1 MMVMIMA
8 MITMMMMTMIM
19 AMITMM
25 MMMMM
30 WSPDVLHSQPIG
42 SEF

>member
-1 MMVMIMA
+1 MMMMIMT
-8 MITMMMMTMIM
+8 MITMMMMAMIMTMI
-19 AMITMM
+19 TM